1 MAGRRMGSANVKPVG
16 EWRVGERVV
25 CPKCGR
31 EGKVGVTTFRAK
43 GREYTY
49 WVVNHPDARKCII
62 GKVPTAKPEAKV
74 TPVTAFAQAPAEE
87 APAQVPVEE
96 EVKPVERAV
105 EVPIYREWGP
115 IPEGVDKAAWYST
128 KIAASWGSV
137 RENPT
142 EENFNRFA
150 NTARKIAAQTGVPVE
165 DAITAVAAYVKAAS
179 EAKSE
184 REREQAKIR
193 ANEAVKFVIARIMV
207 ASTAQIETFAEEAR
221 ARIEEAVRKIEEV
234 SKVPEVK
241 ITSEEAR
248 AMYAVFRVKKKVA
261 EEVRERAYRKWEEVF
276 SPGRKVVSVEGRPA

>member
-1 MAGRRMGSANVKPVG
+1 MGSAHVKPVG

-31 EGKVGVTTFRAK
+31 EGKVGVTTFKAK

-74 TPVTAFAQAPAEE
+74 APVTAFAQAPAEE
-87 APAQVPVEE
+87 APVEE

-137 RENPT
+137 RENPS
-142 EENFNRFA
+142 EENFRYFA
-150 NTARKIAAQTGVPVE
+150 NTARQIAARTGVPVE
-165 DAITAVAAYVKAAS
+165 DAIAAVEAYVKTRA
-179 EAKSE
+179 
-184 REREQAKIR
+184 EQAKIR

-221 ARIEEAVRKIEEV
+221 ARIEEAVRRIEEV

-241 ITSEEAR
+241 ISSEEAR
-248 AMYAVFRVKKKVA
+248 AMFEVFRRKKKVA

-276 SPGRKVVSVEGRPA
+276 SPGRRIVSVEA

>member
-1 MAGRRMGSANVKPVG
+1 VVAATVKPVG

-74 TPVTAFAQAPAEE
+74 APVTAFAQAPAEE
-87 APAQVPVEE
+87 APAQVPVEEERVE

-137 RENPT
+137 RENPS
-142 EENFNRFA
+142 EENFRYFA
-150 NTARKIAAQTGVPVE
+150 NTARQIAVRTGVPVE
-165 DAITAVAAYVKAAS
+165 DAIAAVEAYVKTRSA
-179 EAKSE
+179 
-184 REREQAKIR
+184 QAKIR

-221 ARIEEAVRKIEEV
+221 KRIEEAVRKIEEV

-241 ITSEEAR
+241 ISSGDYA
-248 AMYAVFRVKKKVA
+248 AVFAVFRQKKKVP
-261 EEVRERAYRKWEEVF
+261 EEVRERAYRVWEEVF
-276 SPGRKVVSVEGRPA
+276 SLGRKIVNVEGQPA